1 MNFQVI
7 SLRVRSSFRSDL
19 PDSCMPMHPCDLSH
33 PDLAPGTDGRREM
46 DYCSMLNRSLPEDIR
61 IIGWTEVTP
70 LFSARSGCPILISGN
85 KFYNFTKI

>member
-1 MNFQVI
+1 MLLIQVI

-19 PDSCMPMHPCDLSH
+19 PDSCVPLHPCDLSH
-33 PDLAPGTDGRREM
+33 PDLASVVPTAGTDGRREM

-70 LFSARSGCPILISGN
+70 LFSARSG
-85 KFYNFTKI
+85 